1 MPKFNGLSPKEELF
15 VAEYLV
21 DKNATRSFLA
31 AGYSSGKYP
40 SSSAYQLL
48 HKPHIQA
55 AVKKAMKAQMK
66 RTLIGAD
73 QVLLNLQRIAEKAEG
88 EKLYHPAVMAN
99 KLIGQ
104 HYKLFT
110 EKHEH
115 GGIGGGPVV
124 IQITKTDENL

>member
-1 MPKFNGLSPKEELF
+1 MPKLSALSPKEELF

-21 DKNATRSFLA
+21 DKNATRAFLA
-31 AGYSSGKYP
+31 AGYKGGRYP
-40 SSSAYQLL
+40 SSSACELAK
-48 HKPHIQA
+48 KPHIQA
-55 AVKKAMKAQMK
+55 AVKKALQAQMK
-66 RTLIGAD
+66 RTLISAD

-99 KLIGQ
+99 RLIGQ

-124 IQITKTDENL
+124 LQITKADEDL

>member
-1 MPKFNGLSPKEELF
+1 MPKLSALSPKEELF

-21 DKNATRSFLA
+21 DKNGTRAFLA
-31 AGYSSGKYP
+31 AGYSAGNHP
-40 SSSAYQLL
+40 SSGAYKLL
-48 HKPHIQA
+48 RKPHIVT
-55 AVKKAMKAQMK
+55 AVKKAMQAQMK
-66 RTLIGAD
+66 RTLISAD

-99 KLIGQ
+99 RLIGQ

-124 IQITKTDENL
+124 LQITKADEDL